1 MSKNKNYRNYQNYS
15 QANSEETKPVMDES
29 VMTAAVEDEV
39 VEAVEADIQEEA
51 IEPVVE
57 TVTGIVTDC
66 VKLRVRKQPNT
77 SSDVIHELEVSSE
90 VVVDVNKSTDEFYKV
105 CTAAG
110 LDGYCMKKFITLK

>member
-1 MSKNKNYRNYQNYS
+1 MPKNKNYRNYQNYS
-15 QANSEETKPVMDES
+15 QNSSEETTS
-29 VMTAAVEDEV
+29 VVNEPIMETAVEDET
-39 VEAVEADIQEEA
+39 VETDVQEEV

-77 SSDVIHELEVSSE
+77 SAEVIQELEVSSE
-90 VVVDVNKSTDEFYKV
+90 VVIDKTKSTAEFYKV

>member
-15 QANSEETKPVMDES
+15 QTNSEETKPVMDES
-29 VMTAAVEDEV
+29 VMAAAVEDEV
-39 VEAVEADIQEEA
+39 VEADIQEEV

-90 VVVDVNKSTDEFYKV
+90 VMVDKTKSTDEFYKV